1 MKIPYLKKK
10 PELKSYHNVTWEDN
24 YSWIHQKNI
33 LEVLRDKTKLD
44 PEVKNYLD
52 EENSYAN
59 YHLKDTE
66 NLQKKLFDE
75 IKGRIKL
82 DDESLPYKDHTYEYW
97 SKTTAVGNYSIKLR
111 KKIDTDLVEEIWNG
125 DEEKKKLE
133 TEYFGVGDL
142 EVSNNDKYLGYS
154 LDIKGSEYYTI
165 FIRDIKTNEI
175 ITKEIS
181 ETSGGITFSLDDKYV
196 FYSKLDQNH
205 RARKIYRH
213 EIGNFNGQDELI
225 FEEKSEAFTVSIGLS
240 SDEKYYFINTSDHN
254 TSEQYYFGVDEINIK
269 PKLIIKRE
277 KGIIYS
283 VSSWDSK
290 FFNHT
295 NKDAEDFKIDVSDS
309 LEKQNWKTFIPPR
322 DEVLIGGCTF
332 LKNWIIRSETSNA
345 LDKLFVKNISSG
357 VEEELIFSNETVYV
371 PGISLIQKD
380 RDTDN
385 VYLGYSS
392 PKTPSRVYSY
402 NLSTKTKKL
411 VKEQEIPSGHNPE
424 DYIVERVDYKSHD
437 GRLVPLTITRHK
449 KTKIDGSAN
458 LLLYGYGSYGS
469 SMSPNFSS
477 TRLSLINRDI
487 IWATAHIRGG
497 MEKGMKWWKEGKLIN
512 KKNTFEDY
520 IHAAKYLIDNNY
532 SSKGKIIGMGGSAG
546 GLLMGAV
553 VNQAPELFLG
563 IIMAVPFVDSLTTNL
578 DHSLPLTV
586 GEFDEFGNA
595 KDIKE
600 HFDYIFS
607 YAPYNNIKK
616 MDYPHILIT
625 TSLSANTL
633 AVTPEPHE
641 NTIFLLWSKLNGLNF
656 STILSL
662 AINVRSSVFINSEK
676 GKQNEFLIDP
686 LLKPFLGSATFP
698 SNLSIL
704 LASITLNSF
713 SEIFLSISCLS
724 FTSFLFSLA
733 L

>member
-1 MKIPYLKKK
+1 MKVPYLKKK
-10 PELKSYHNVTWEDN
+10 LELKTCHNREWEDN
-24 YSWIHQKNI
+24 YSWIHQNNI

-44 PEVKNYLD
+44 PEVKRYLD
-52 EENSYAN
+52 DENIYADH
-59 YHLKDTE
+59 HLKDTK

-97 SKTTAVGNYSIKLR
+97 TKTTAIGNYSIKLR
-111 KKIDTDLVEEIWNG
+111 KKINSDIEEEIWNG
-125 DEEKKKLE
+125 DEEKNNLK

-154 LDIKGSEYYTI
+154 LDTKGSEYYSI
-165 FIRDIKTNEI
+165 FIRDIKTKKI
-175 ITKEIS
+175 ITKEIT
-181 ETSGGITFSLDDKYV
+181 ETSGGITFSLDDKYI
-196 FYSKLDQNH
+196 FYSKLDENH

-213 EIGNFNGQDELI
+213 EIGNFNDQDELI

-254 TSEQYYFGVDEINIK
+254 TSEQYYFNENEDK
-269 PKLIIKRE
+269 PLPKLIMKRE
-277 KGIIYS
+277 RGTIYS
-283 VSSWDSK
+283 VSSWDGR
-290 FFNHT
+290 FYNHT
-295 NKDAEDFKIDVSDS
+295 NKDAEDFKIDVTDN
-309 LEKQNWKTFIPPR
+309 LENQNWKAFIAAK

-345 LDKLFVKNISSG
+345 LDKLFVKNISTG
-357 VEEELIFSNETVYV
+357 IEEELIFSDEKVYV
-371 PGISLIQKD
+371 PGISLTQRNRNTNK
-380 RDTDN
+380 

-392 PKTPSRVYSY
+392 PKTPSRVYLYDLLDKS
-402 NLSTKTKKL
+402 KKL
-411 VKEQEIPSGHNPE
+411 VKEQEIPSGHNS
-424 DYIVERVDYKSHD
+424 DNYIVERIEFKSHD

-449 KTKIDGSAN
+449 NTKIDGSAN

-469 SMSPNFSS
+469 SMSPGFSS
-477 TRLSLINRDI
+477 TRLSLIDRDI

-497 MEKGMKWWKEGKLIN
+497 MEKGMKWWKEGKLTN

-520 IHAAKYLIDNNY
+520 IYAAKYLIDNKY
-532 SSKGKIIGMGGSAG
+532 SSKQKIIGMGGSAG

-553 VNQAPELFLG
+553 VNQTPELFLG

-595 KDIKE
+595 KDNKE

-625 TSLSANTL
+625 TSLSDNRVL
-633 AVTPEPHE
+633 FDEPAKFTAKLRE
-641 NTIFLLWSKLNGLNF
+641 YKTDKNLL
-656 STILSL
+656 
-662 AINVRSSVFINSEK
+662 
-676 GKQNEFLIDP
+676 
-686 LLKPFLGSATFP
+686 LLKTEMNAGHGGKSGRDGA
-698 SNLSIL
+698 IE
-704 LASITLNSF
+704 
-713 SEIFLSISCLS
+713 EIAIDYAFALKISKKI
-724 FTSFLFSLA
+724 
-733 L
+733 